1 MPTVKNDPKG
11 STQIPEQPRDSIEG
25 AVVSLRDYLNMQIA
39 AIETRSIERSSSS
52 SDAINVRLTAMDK
65 AVDQFTADIK
75 RVPTETDRAI
85 GGLRDL
91 VDQKLLE
98 IHSLLAE
105 RNLRFNAEVTDMKKA
120 VEVALTSSEK
130 AVDAQNKS
138 FAQKELVIEKFDSI
152 QMQFKERD
160 TRVEQTAR
168 DTKVAVDAAL
178 QAAEKAVGKQ
188 NEASSQ
194 AIAKSESNT
203 TKQIDGMGV
212 LIKTTADGTDSKI
225 VDIKERLTRVESLA
239 VGRAVEATD
248 QIQQRTV
255 SHGSTSVIISVI
267 VGVFALI
274 SVFISIATYLHTL
287 GATIK

>member
-1 MPTVKNDPKG
+1 MPTVDNNPKG
-11 STQIPEQPRDSIEG
+11 SNQIPEQPRDSIEG

-39 AIETRSIERSSSS
+39 GIESRTSDRSSSLAE
-52 SDAINVRLTAMDK
+52 AINIRLDGMDK
-65 AVDQFTADIK
+65 AVDQFTEDVK

-85 GGLRDL
+85 SGLRDL
-91 VDQKLLE
+91 IDEKLAD
-98 IHSLLAE
+98 IHSVLIE
-105 RNLRFNAEVTDMKKA
+105 RDLRFNAQISDMKKA

-152 QMQFKERD
+152 QLQFKERD

-239 VGRAVEATD
+239 VGRAVEATE
-248 QIQQRTV
+248 QIQQKTV
-255 SHGSTSVIISVI
+255 SNGSTSVVISVLVGCFAFISI
-267 VGVFALI
+267 V
-274 SVFISIATYLHTL
+274 ISIATYLHTI
-287 GATIK
+287 GAR